1 MTLDFHSE
9 QSRTIPLLTDEFQ
22 YKLENLAL
30 KSVSTALQPRHR
42 SE

>member
-1 MTLDFHSE
+1 MTLDFHPE
-9 QSRTIPLLTDEFQ
+9 QSRRIPLLTDRFRYEM
-22 YKLENLAL
+22 ENLAL